1 MIKYFVFCFLFCL
14 LFEFSLSLF
23 DNICRTILL
32 ETKRNKNFSNP
43 QRTIPE
49 IHCPEPELFRV
60 LRISVYTVLTIF
72 YEFIFSEFYARIFTA
87 LFTCTIAF
95 LSYRLVKSK
104 PFNILIRIIL
114 LPLNSIILT
123 IVKATNKVNRDKTS

>member
-1 MIKYFVFCFLFCL
+1 MIKYFLCCFLFCL
-14 LFEFSLSLF
+14 LFEFLLSLF

-32 ETKRNKNFSNP
+32 ENKRNKDFSKP
-43 QRTIPE
+43 QRTISV

-72 YEFIFSEFYARIFTA
+72 FEFILSECYARIFTA

-95 LSYRLVKSK
+95 LSYKLVKSK
-104 PFNILIRIIL
+104 PFNILIRIFL

-123 IVKATNKVNRDKTS
+123 IVKATNKVNKDKTS

>member
-14 LFEFSLSLF
+14 LFEFSLSFF

-32 ETKRNKNFSNP
+32 ETKRNKNLSKP
-43 QRTIPE
+43 KRTISE

-60 LRISVYTVLTIF
+60 LRISVYTVLIIF
-72 YEFIFSEFYARIFTA
+72 FEFIFSECYARIFTA
-87 LFTCTIAF
+87 FFTCTIAF